1 MPKHRL
7 KENTRLLYI
16 FRLKQHVLDSKVE
29 YFHQENSV
37 SDQKTPKTRYSSK
50 LQWCLMLQQEK
61 EHALLNK
68 AGPASRL
75 HNTITQTP
83 VFWYSLLLYYQKGS
97 PFSWMLYQPP
107 EHVICPTALY
117 PTWVQMAQI
126 SWLWTRGAT
135 DVLQQPGLLAL
146 CSHIALKERLWARKK
161 TRCKLDP
168 SCNLL
173 ARATLTKP
181 QLILVAKEKVGQLLL
196 YNSNC

>member
-7 KENTRLLYI
+7 KENARLLYI
-16 FRLKQHVLDSKVE
+16 FGLQQHVLDSKVE
-29 YFHQENSV
+29 YFLQENSV
-37 SDQKTPKTRYSSK
+37 SDQKMPKTRYSSK
-50 LQWCLMLQQEK
+50 LQWCLMLQQE
-61 EHALLNK
+61 EEYALLNK
-68 AGPASRL
+68 LDL
-75 HNTITQTP
+75 HPGCTIPSLRPQF
-83 VFWYSLLLYYQKGS
+83 FWYSLLLYYQKGS
-97 PFSWMLYQPP
+97 TFSWMLYQPP

-117 PTWVQMAQI
+117 PTWVQTAQI

-135 DVLQQPGLLAL
+135 DMLQQPGLPAL
-146 CSHIALKERLWARKK
+146 CSHTALRERLWARKK

-168 SCNLL
+168 SCSLL